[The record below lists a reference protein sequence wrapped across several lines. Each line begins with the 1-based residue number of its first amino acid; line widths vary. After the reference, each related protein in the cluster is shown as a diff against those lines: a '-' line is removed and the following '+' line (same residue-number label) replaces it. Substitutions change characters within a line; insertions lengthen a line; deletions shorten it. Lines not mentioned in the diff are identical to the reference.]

1 MGRQIFAAFAA
12 LIGIQVLAIGLFLAL
27 PADRPVA
34 RAADRPVAAVGV
46 QLTPTERV
54 QATTELMIEY
64 RSQRATDNVAAPI
77 SCEALLEMIQAAQ
90 AVYAEQCPLL

>member
-1 MGRQIFAAFAA
+1 MGRQVFASIAA
-12 LIGIQVLAIGLFLAL
+12 LIGIQVLALGLFLTL
-27 PADRPVA
+27 PVDRPVA
-34 RAADRPVAAVGV
+34 TAADRPVAAVGI

-64 RSQRATDNVAAPI
+64 RSQRATGSVAAPI

>member
-1 MGRQIFAAFAA
+1 MGRHVFASIAA
-12 LIGIQVLAIGLFLAL
+12 LVVIPWLVVVAL
-27 PADRPVA
+27 V
-34 RAADRPVAAVGV
+34 AADRPVATVGV

-64 RSQRATDNVAAPI
+64 RSQRAAGNVVAPVN
-77 SCEALLEMIQAAQ
+77 CEALLEMIQAAQ